1 MNLKFLV
8 GIALFC
14 WPLIAPSNAAGQ
26 SINEENEQ
34 MKRVRQRMERFRA
47 FGFRRPMDIN
57 YAYDPGPLGQYKVVL
72 KVGDHEFTKNAS
84 ILQDHWYDK

>member
-26 SINEENEQ
+26 SINEENKQE
-34 MKRVRQRMERFRA
+34 KRKREFGNEWSGLERLD
-47 FGFRRPMDIN
+47 FGD
-57 YAYDPGPLGQYKVVL
+57 QW
-72 KVGDHEFTKNAS
+72 T
-84 ILQDHWYDK
+84 